1 MSDLTVRPNTEKYAK
16 GRTKEGFRFIDNGDD
31 IAEKLRGLHIQEVYS
46 VVASA
51 LGVKAKELKAKYE
64 HLNIGMQRMA
74 LGNLMRGHLKKN
86 A

>member
-31 IAEKLRGLHIQEVYS
+31 VAEKLRGLHIQEVYGL
-46 VVASA
+46 VART
-51 LGVKAKELKAKYE
+51 LGINHKDLIKKYE
-64 HLNIGMQRMA
+64 HLNVGMQRMA